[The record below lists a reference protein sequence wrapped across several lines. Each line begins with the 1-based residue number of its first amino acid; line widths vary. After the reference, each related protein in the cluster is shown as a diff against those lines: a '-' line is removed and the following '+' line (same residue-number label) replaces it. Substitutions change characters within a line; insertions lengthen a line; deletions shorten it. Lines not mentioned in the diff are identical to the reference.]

1 MQVEKSE
8 LEIDVSLAKK
18 GNKDAF
24 ARLIHTYKYSMY
36 RLAKS
41 MVSNQEDAEDI
52 VSESIIRAYMK
63 IHTLKRN
70 DIFKSWLLK
79 IVINESYHF
88 LRKNSKVIPL
98 KEEDLKKQSYEDTY
112 NDDELSKAINTLE
125 DNHRIVTY
133 LFYYEDMSL
142 NDIAKLLDIPVGTV
156 KSRLSRAKEK
166 LKLILTI

>member
-52 VSESIIRAYMK
+52 VSESIIRAYIK